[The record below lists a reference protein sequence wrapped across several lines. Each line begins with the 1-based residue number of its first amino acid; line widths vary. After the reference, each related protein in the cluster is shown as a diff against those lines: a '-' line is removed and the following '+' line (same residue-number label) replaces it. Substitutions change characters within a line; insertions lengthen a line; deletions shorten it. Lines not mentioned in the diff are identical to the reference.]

1 MPIWKEFYCKTCNE
15 EVRLPRLYQH
25 SQCPASL
32 EKAGACGE
40 KQQLHVPH
48 TALLSSASRV
58 KLVWVVAEGFGLGKK
73 SHRCVER
80 SGRHEGRKA
89 IYIAFAHL
97 VVSKKNNSG
106 ML

>member
-1 MPIWKEFYCKTCNE
+1 M
-15 EVRLPRLYQH
+15 
-25 SQCPASL
+25 
-32 EKAGACGE
+32 
-40 KQQLHVPH
+40 
-48 TALLSSASRV
+48 

-106 ML
+106 MWETMDTLTLSYCQKREIKVVQSLISFNFLDMCGGMCSVYIRPSVGMYLRNLCIQ